1 MFLGRRGLYLE
12 DIFVLPESRGRGYGK
27 ALFQRLSQLAVENG
41 CGRFEWACLDW
52 NEPARQFYR
61 SMGAEPMSEWTVFR
75 LTGERLKALAGSA
88 SGPTS

>member
-27 ALFQRLSQLAVENG
+27 ALIQRLVEIAVENG
-41 CGRFEWACLDW
+41 CGRFEWACLNW
-52 NEPARQFYR
+52 NKPARQFYR

-75 LTGERLKALAGSA
+75 LTGERLKELADSA
-88 SGPTS
+88 SGHTS